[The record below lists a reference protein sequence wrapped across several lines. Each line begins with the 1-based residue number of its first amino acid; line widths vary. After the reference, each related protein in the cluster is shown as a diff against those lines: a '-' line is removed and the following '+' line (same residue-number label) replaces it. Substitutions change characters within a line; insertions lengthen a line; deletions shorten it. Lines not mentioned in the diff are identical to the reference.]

1 MKDQTFFAQIRELIA
16 RDELPAALEQLRTLL
31 DNTPQLDEILHQ
43 SGRFQAIRQ
52 QIRLGLVSHAEA
64 TLTQNQIRAGLLDLI
79 SEMEHSVE
87 VTSSHPD
94 TATVSALRTELERA
108 IFVVNS
114 KNVVVH
120 STITAAGN
128 IIIGDNNQIN

>member
-79 SEMEHSVE
+79 SEIEAVTENVGRGTTNVGRVSNPSDVE
-87 VTSSHPD
+87 T
-94 TATVSALRTELERA
+94 
-108 IFVVNS
+108 